1 MIYYSIQMICGNL
14 LRVAR
19 KMHGPPH
26 RLLQRTRGNQAAAV
40 QKMHGRPPPIGQAA
54 AAAAAAKAAAKAVVK
69 IGVAVRRPV
78 QRIAGNHELQR
89 KLGPH
94 HQVVQRVVGN
104 RVAPQK
110 HPSLGIGNG
119 RHILR
124 RNHPPLHR
132 KYH

>member
-54 AAAAAAKAAAKAVVK
+54 AAAVAAEVVVK

-124 RNHPPLHR
+124 RNHPPLQR